1 MSIKPRAAF
10 ALLSIVLLIP
20 CFWQPHIQAGDL
32 SSHLYNAWLARQVSA
47 GKLPGLVIVPVWTN
61 VLADWALSALLGML
75 NPTWTERI
83 FASAMAL
90 VFFWGAFCFLRQV
103 TNRLCWPVTPLLAML
118 TYGLV
123 FHLGFLNFYLST
135 GFCLWIMALL
145 WRPTRKRL
153 TLAMPLAVLAAL
165 AHPMP
170 LLWAACMLGYVF
182 VARKAPSW
190 LRPALPLLSI
200 AAMAAL
206 EWVLTRSHYFRFE
219 NSTGFPGPG
228 ITGADQTWLFGPKY
242 LIVSF
247 GLISIWSLLVVK
259 RIDQGGFWRDP
270 LVQVW
275 LMHLA
280 AFLFLPSAIQFPQY
294 LYALSYIPQRASLFI
309 GLLMCAI
316 VAEVSARRVGVLS
329 AMLAVLYF
337 VFVFTDSRAHNLV
350 ERRVSQLVAKLRPGQ
365 RVVAVLTEP
374 GSPVQSLLHVV
385 DRACIGHCFSYG
397 NYEPA
402 TKQFRLRALG
412 PNPYVAASM
421 AAVEIEEGTH
431 VVSPEEAPIYAVSYS
446 GSDPGD
452 LCLRELAADD
462 RICALSLRVSPELVG
477 RLSRGNQR

>member
-1 MSIKPRAAF
+1 M
-10 ALLSIVLLIP
+10 
-20 CFWQPHIQAGDL
+20 
-32 SSHLYNAWLARQVSA
+32 
-47 GKLPGLVIVPVWTN
+47 
-61 VLADWALSALLGML
+61 
-75 NPTWTERI
+75 
-83 FASAMAL
+83 
-90 VFFWGAFCFLRQV
+90 
-103 TNRLCWPVTPLLAML
+103 
-118 TYGLV
+118 
-123 FHLGFLNFYLST
+123 GFLNFYLST

-145 WRPTRKRL
+145 WRPTGKRL

-219 NSTGFPGPG
+219 NSTGFPGLG

-242 LIVSF
+242 LIISF

-275 LMHLA
+275 LLHLA
-280 AFLFLPSAIQFPQY
+280 AFLSSPSAIQFPQY
-294 LYALSYIPQRASLFI
+294 LHPLAYIPQRASLFI

-316 VAEVSARRVGVLS
+316 VAEVSARRVGALS

-350 ERRVSQLVAKLRPGQ
+350 ERRVSQLVAKLPPGQ

-374 GSPVQSLLHVV
+374 GLLHVV

-431 VVSPEEAPIYAVSYS
+431 VVTPEEAPIYSVSYS
-446 GSDPGD
+446 SSNPGD

-462 RICALSLRVSPELVG
+462 RICALSLQVSPELVG
-477 RLSRGNQR
+477 RLSRGNQRNCKLDKPPQRLQVRQPTPRLRAGKSPWWLGMIATPGLTVEENAVRTNASNPPASAATRESAASSDPPRPAQLRSASTGTPESMLVPAGTGGT